1 MSKLKK
7 ELNGTDYQT
16 YLKFGAGVYFECFEK
31 FDAKEVIKADI
42 EEELNSRGI
51 ENIIIVGHNKYDCI
65 RRSIYGSHE
74 FGFNVIYSEDLVL
87 GSDSTGKMVEI
98 IPEMPDF
105 VEDFIEKEIAD
116 NSRDYGSTDSLLG
129 CLR

>member
-1 MSKLKK
+1 MIGKM
-7 ELNGTDYQT
+7 
-16 YLKFGAGVYFECFEK
+16 
-31 FDAKEVIKADI
+31 IKM
-42 EEELNSRGI
+42 
-51 ENIIIVGHNKYDCI
+51 
-65 RRSIYGSHE
+65 
-74 FGFNVIYSEDLVL
+74 YSEDLVL